1 MKHSHYT
8 TPRTMRDGQ
17 WSYGA
22 TSEPYRQQ
30 NAVLHGIGYMVVN
43 IVAALGFIFV
53 IGLLIWENVK

>member
-22 TSEPYRQQ
+22 TSEPYRQHES
-30 NAVLHGIGYMVVN
+30 AGYMVVN
-43 IVAALGFIFV
+43 IVAAMAFIFV
-53 IGLLIWENVK
+53 IGLLIWEQL